1 MEEAH
6 MEPDLFAINWD
17 TLAEALAVVVVLSFV
32 VERALSLVFEHRRFI
47 ERFDE
52 SNVKELIALC
62 VSLGVVIK
70 WKFDLISI
78 IFIGD
83 KNTFLGYIITAGV
96 IAGGSKG
103 AVKLFHDVLGM
114 KSSARVEKDDKKDED
129 GE

>member
-1 MEEAH
+1 

-32 VERALSLVFEHRRFI
+32 IERALSLVFEHRKFI
-47 ERFDE
+47 DRFDD
-52 SNVKELIALC
+52 SNLKELIALG
-62 VSLGVVIK
+62 VSLGVVMK
-70 WKFDLISI
+70 WQFDLISI

-83 KNTFLGYIITAGV
+83 ENTFLGYVITAGV

-114 KSSARVEKDDKKDED
+114 KSSARLEKDDKKYKDQDSE
-129 GE
+129 